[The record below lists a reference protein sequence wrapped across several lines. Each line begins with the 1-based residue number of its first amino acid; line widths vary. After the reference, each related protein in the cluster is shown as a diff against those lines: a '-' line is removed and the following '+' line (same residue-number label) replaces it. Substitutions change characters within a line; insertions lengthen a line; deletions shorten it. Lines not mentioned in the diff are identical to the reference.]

1 MKHLVFILFFLLIV
15 PYLNSQNLI
24 SNPSFED
31 IDSCYGQPAG
41 IGFDVFEWSGCTGW
55 SNPIGASSDLW
66 CENPLVGNL
75 TPPQMYISYQYPRSG
90 QNMAGI
96 IINDGIMFNYREYIQ
111 NELLQPLINNVVYDI
126 KFYVSGN
133 VQDCMVNQFGVKFL
147 NAKLTDISLLW
158 LTDIVPD
165 VTSDPSQIEYDT
177 LTWQKVK
184 MQYKANGSEKYVII
198 GNFQDSLNMTYTLP
212 CDTSF
217 WGNLTLGGGYMLI
230 DDVSISINQDLPDIP
245 NVLTPNE
252 DGVNDHLIINGLNC
266 DDWECFIFNRFGI
279 KVAVLNKENPNW
291 YPLKEKDGVYF
302 YIISSQSCDK
312 EKHGFI
318 QLIR

>member
-1 MKHLVFILFFLLIV
+1 MKILVFISFFLLIV

-217 WGNLTLGGGYMLI
+217 WGNLTLAGGYYLI
-230 DDVSISINQDLPDIP
+230 DDVSITLNLDLPDLP

-252 DGVNDHLIINGLNC
+252 DGINDYLEIDGLNC
-266 DDWECFIFNRFGI
+266 DDWECTIFNRWGNQI
-279 KVAVLNKENPNW
+279 SKLNKEKSTWNPS
-291 YPLKEKDGVYF
+291 KEIDGMYF
-302 YIISSQSCDK
+302 YLLTS
-312 EKHGFI
+312 EKCEKKKQGFI